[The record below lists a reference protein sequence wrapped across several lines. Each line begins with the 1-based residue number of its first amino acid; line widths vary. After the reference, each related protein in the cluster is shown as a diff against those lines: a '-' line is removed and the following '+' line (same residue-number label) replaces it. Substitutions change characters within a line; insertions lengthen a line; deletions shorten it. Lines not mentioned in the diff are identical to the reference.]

1 MSRKYKFR
9 DQDKLYFI
17 SYALVYWIDLFI
29 RDEYRTILLDSWKYC
44 MKEKGLDIYGW
55 VIMTSHVHMII
66 GSHGDK
72 MEKIM
77 QVMKKHTSDKLKLA
91 IKDHPS
97 ESRRE
102 WMLDIMTK
110 AGAANS
116 NNVAFQL
123 WQQNNHPIELIDS
136 KMAHQKLEYI
146 HYNPVVAGFV
156 DRPEDYLYSSA
167 RDYVGRKGLL
177 DIILLDPLI
186 H

>member
-17 SYALVYWIDLFI
+17 SYSLVYWIDLFI
-29 RDEYRTILLDSWKYC
+29 RSEYRTILLDSWKYC
-44 MKEKGLDIYGW
+44 MKEKGLDIYSW
-55 VIMTSHVHMII
+55 VIMTSHAHMII

-77 QVMKKHTSDKLKLA
+77 QDMKTHTSQKLKHA
-91 IKDHPS
+91 IKQHPR

-102 WMLDIMTK
+102 WLLEMMTR
-110 AGAANS
+110 AGTANR
-116 NNVAFQL
+116 NNNTFQL
-123 WQQNNHPIELIDS
+123 WQQDNHPIELMDA
-136 KMAHQKLEYI
+136 KMAHQKLNYI
-146 HYNPVVAGFV
+146 HDNPVAAGFV

-167 RDYVGRKGLL
+167 RDYIGRRGLL
-177 DIILLDPLI
+177 EITLLDPLM